1 MPLFLQ
7 IPVFIALYQGLL
19 NAVEL
24 RHAPFITHLPF
35 TDTIWLADLSAQDP
49 FYITPVIMGI
59 SMFIQQKMSPPMG
72 DPTQAKVMMFMPI
85 VFTVLF
91 ASFPS
96 GLVLYWLVNNLF
108 SLVQQ
113 YLTMRSKGTPGS
125 GGKSSKDVEAP
136 KKSKAPKAES
146 PA

>member
-1 MPLFLQ
+1 
-7 IPVFIALYQGLL
+7 
-19 NAVEL
+19 
-24 RHAPFITHLPF
+24 
-35 TDTIWLADLSAQDP
+35 
-49 FYITPVIMGI
+49 
-59 SMFIQQKMSPPMG
+59 MG
-72 DPTQAKVMMFMPI
+72 DPTQAKVMMFMPV

-113 YLTMRSKGTPGS
+113 YLTMRSKGKPGS
-125 GGKSSKDVEAP
+125 GGKKSKDVEAP
-136 KKSKAPKAES
+136 QKSKAPKAES